1 MFIYVKSIRCIIAD
15 ILYITGGQDL
25 KDIVDMDVCRNLK
38 WDRSKDRIK
47 SKVLRLNHLLLTK
60 KEFRN
65 VFYFRMKHHKN
76 MIALCRLVL
85 PDAKAIEFGG
95 EIGGGLMVSH
105 YHSVICPKKA
115 GKNFRVGSGVVI
127 DKEGGF
133 PTFGDNV
140 YVASNSTVTGN
151 INVGDKVIIGAGSV
165 VTEDLPS
172 NGVYVGNPAR
182 LIKHI
187 DDNEALLNEIM

>member
-1 MFIYVKSIRCIIAD
+1 MFIYVKSIKCIIAD
-15 ILYITGGQDL
+15 ILYMISAPAL
-25 KDIVDMDVCRNLK
+25 KATVDMDVLRNLK

-47 SKVLRLNHLLLTK
+47 NKVLRLNHLLLTK

-65 VFYFRMKHHKN
+65 VFYFRMKHRKC
-76 MIALCRLVL
+76 MVGLCRIVL

-105 YHSVICPKKA
+105 FHSVICPKKA
-115 GKNFRVGSGVVI
+115 GKNFRAGSGVVI
-127 DKEGGF
+127 DKEGDS

-140 YVASNSTVTGN
+140 FVAANSTV
-151 INVGDKVIIGAGSV
+151 VGGIHIGDNTIIGAGSV
-165 VTEDLPS
+165 VTEDLPG

-182 LIKHI
+182 LIKKI
-187 DDNEALLNEIM
+187 DDNEDLLNEIM

>member
-15 ILYITGGQDL
+15 ILYMLCGQEL
-25 KDIVDMDVCRNLK
+25 KSVIDMDVSRYMK
-38 WDRSKDRIK
+38 WDNSRDRLK
-47 SKVLRLNHLLLTK
+47 SKILRLNHILLTK

-65 VFYFRMKHHKN
+65 IFYFRMNRHKH
-76 MIALCRLVL
+76 IVSLCRPFL
-85 PDAKAIEFGG
+85 PDARAVEFGG

-105 YHSVICPKKA
+105 FHSVVCPKKA

-127 DKEGGF
+127 DKEGEA

-140 YVASNSTVTGN
+140 YVASNSTVTGG
-151 INVGDKVIIGAGSV
+151 IHIGDNVIIGAGSV
-165 VTEDLPS
+165 VAEDLAG

-187 DDNEALLNEIM
+187 DENEALLNEIM

>member
-1 MFIYVKSIRCIIAD
+1 MFIYVKSIRCIMAD
-15 ILYITGGQDL
+15 ILYMICEQDL
-25 KDIVDMDVCRNLK
+25 KSIIDMDVCRNLK
-38 WDRSKDRIK
+38 WDASKDRIK
-47 SKVLRLNHLLLTK
+47 SKILRINHLLLTK

-65 VFYFRMKHHKN
+65 IFYFRMKRHRY
-76 MIALCRLVL
+76 IVALCRVLL
-85 PDAKAIEFGG
+85 PDARAIEFGG

-115 GKNFRVGSGVVI
+115 GKNFRAGSGVVI
-127 DKEGGF
+127 DGEEYS

-140 YVASNSTVTGN
+140 YVASNSTVVGN
-151 INVGDKVIIGAGSV
+151 INIGDNVIIGAGSV

-172 NGVYVGNPAR
+172 NGVYVGNPAK

-187 DDNEALLNEIM
+187 DENSALLNEIM